1 MEVLNYEQK
10 AFSSQTRSKLD
21 KLKIEFENEL
31 GIELNDNY
39 KGNKSSML
47 NGRVGGPI
55 GGLMTKKMIEEYEKN
70 LIDK

>member
-10 AFSSQTRSKLD
+10 AFSSQTRAKLD

-55 GGLMTKKMIEEYEKN
+55 GGLMTKKW
-70 LIDK
+70 